1 MLAGLNAKQSSSFGG
16 FAAFLEGVSQFR
28 KAIPPAEFNRTK
40 INQAL
45 RHAF

>member
-16 FAAFLEGVSQFR
+16 FAFIEGVFQFR
-28 KAIPPAEFNRTK
+28 KAIPSAGFNRTE

-45 RHAF
+45 RHAY